1 MSRSRGRKLFEG
13 FLLVCLLVLTA
24 SMTSLAAEKATSSTP
39 AGPYT
44 YTVTFYAGNQG
55 TFSEKATEKIQIVQP
70 ATSSTPVKTPV
81 KVVNNNKAITI
92 TGLQSGAQV
101 TFDDIQGTGQGAPVT
116 LLDANGQYS
125 VRGLRMSGYDNKDED
140 MGKSSFTVSE
150 DRDYVVAYRINKNM
164 VPYEVRYQDADG
176 NTLAPSRTYY
186 GNVGERMVVAY
197 LYIEGYQPQ
206 AYNLRRE
213 LTENPANNVFT
224 FVYTP
229 VGAGGTT
236 VEVLDGGT
244 TVVQVPGGAAD
255 AGGAGAG
262 GGAGGA
268 GAGDA
273 GAGAE
278 ELPDEEVPLAE
289 GPEELVDLD
298 DEDVPLAFGLKGL
311 DGTTNM
317 LGAVVVSASGIAALL
332 ALIIIVARRRKR
344 AALGVIDDKLEEDK

>member
-1 MSRSRGRKLFEG
+1 MNRSKGRKLLKG

-24 SMTSLAAEKATSSTP
+24 SMTTLAAAPEKATPSE
-39 AGPYT
+39 PYT

-55 TFSEKATEKIQIVQP
+55 TFSETATKNITIYQTNKA
-70 ATSSTPVKTPV
+70 STPAVTLHE
-81 KVVNNNKAITI
+81 NNKAITI
-92 TGLQSGAQV
+92 TGLQSGVRV
-101 TFDDIQGTGQGAPVT
+101 TFDVRGEGVGAPVT
-116 LLDANGQYS
+116 LDANSQYY
-125 VRGLRMSGYDNKDED
+125 VRGIRKSGDDNEAAAALDFSVD
-140 MGKSSFTVSE
+140 H
-150 DRDYVVAYRINKNM
+150 DQDYVVAYGIKGDM
-164 VPYEVRYQDADG
+164 VSYEVRYQDADG

-197 LYIEGYQPQ
+197 LYIDGYQPQ
-206 AYNLRRE
+206 AYNLRQVLSSNAAE
-213 LTENPANNVFT
+213 NVFT

-229 VGAGGTT
+229 LGAGGTT

-273 GAGAE
+273 GAGGE
-278 ELPDEEVPLAE
+278 VLPDEEVPLAE
-289 GPEELVDLD
+289 GPQDLVDLD
-298 DEDVPLAFGLKGL
+298 EEDVPLAFGLKGL

-344 AALGVIDDKLEEDK
+344 AALGAIDDKLEEDK

>member
-1 MSRSRGRKLFEG
+1 MNRSRGRKLFKG
-13 FLLVCLLVLTA
+13 FLLVCLLALTA
-24 SMTSLAAEKATSSTP
+24 SMTSLAAEETTP

-55 TFSEKATEKIQIVQP
+55 TFSETATKNITIYQSNKA
-70 ATSSTPVKTPV
+70 STPAVTMHDG
-81 KVVNNNKAITI
+81 NKAITI
-92 TGLQSGAQV
+92 TGLQGGAQL
-101 TFDDIQGTGQGAPVT
+101 TFDVLGEGEGAPVT
-116 LLDANGQYS
+116 LDANSQYY
-125 VRGLRMSGYDNKDED
+125 VRGLRMGGYDNKDQNL
-140 MGKSSFTVSE
+140 SSFTVSE
-150 DRDYVVAYRINKNM
+150 DRDYVVAYGIKGDM
-164 VPYEVRYQDADG
+164 VSYEVRYQDADG

-197 LYIEGYQPQ
+197 LYIEGYEPQ

-213 LTENPANNVFT
+213 LSKNAADNVFT
-224 FVYTP
+224 FIYTP
-229 VGAGGTT
+229 IGAGGTT

-344 AALGVIDDKLEEDK
+344 AALGAIDDKLEEDK

>member
-1 MSRSRGRKLFEG
+1 MNRSKGRKLLKG

-24 SMTSLAAEKATSSTP
+24 SMTTLAAAPEKATPSE
-39 AGPYT
+39 PYT

-55 TFSEKATEKIQIVQP
+55 TFSKSAASNITIVNSG
-70 ATSSTPVKTPV
+70 AKTQVFPTDE
-81 KVVNNNKAITI
+81 AITI
-92 TGLQSGAQV
+92 KGLKSGARV
-101 TFDDIQGTGQGAPVT
+101 TFDAAVVGDSASVT
-116 LLDANGQYS
+116 LDANSQYY
-125 VRGLRMSGYDNKDED
+125 VRGIRKSGDDNEAAAALDFSVNQD
-140 MGKSSFTVSE
+140 Q
-150 DRDYVVAYRINKNM
+150 DYVVAYGIKGDM
-164 VPYEVRYQDADG
+164 VSYEVRYQDEDG

-197 LYIEGYQPQ
+197 LYIDGYQPQ
-206 AYNLRRE
+206 AYNLRQVLSSNAAE
-213 LTENPANNVFT
+213 NVFT

-229 VGAGGTT
+229 LGAGGTT

-344 AALGVIDDKLEEDK
+344 AALGAIDDKLEEDK